1 MSGSGDTDFSTGGGG
16 NSQQDCRTLSGQG
29 TIMSPAPTVLAT
41 LNVNDYLDVKVRTV
55 TALQGVTLGGLVVG
69 GVFVNPGSLQSAIIA
84 CINDGNEYQGRITS
98 LVGGLCELFIS
109 VK

>member
-1 MSGSGDTDFSTGGGG
+1 MSGSGDSDFSTGGGG
-16 NSQQDCRTLSGQG
+16 NSQQDCRILSGQG
-29 TIMSPAPTVLAT
+29 TIMSPAPGVLAT
-41 LNVNDYLDVKVRTV
+41 LNVNDYLDIKVRTV
-55 TALQGVTLGGLVVG
+55 TALQGVALGGQVVG